1 MTPIGEGRLLAAGS
15 VGLAVVD
22 LFEPSAP
29 PLATWSDGE
38 VLIATLL
45 DADHFMAATS
55 DGWVWV
61 GRLDDLSV
69 GASLEVP
76 AFVGG
81 DVLDPQRLFAAD
93 ADVLRWIGCAG

>member
-1 MTPIGEGRLLAAGS
+1 
-15 VGLAVVD
+15 
-22 LFEPSAP
+22 
-29 PLATWSDGE
+29 
-38 VLIATLL
+38 
-45 DADHFMAATS
+45 
-55 DGWVWV
+55 
-61 GRLDDLSV
+61 V